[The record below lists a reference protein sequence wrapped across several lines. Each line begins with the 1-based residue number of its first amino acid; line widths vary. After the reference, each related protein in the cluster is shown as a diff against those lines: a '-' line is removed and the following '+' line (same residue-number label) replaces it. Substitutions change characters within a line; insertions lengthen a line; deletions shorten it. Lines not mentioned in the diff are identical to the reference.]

1 MAINEQYAREVHGE
15 FGYFATWLP
24 TLKTNLGDVG
34 IIRDGIFETIGTLQ
48 DFDITAPLP
57 VDHHVGEVEFTSA
70 GGVSVEF
77 KGGGEAAPTGSATS
91 GMATASFLISFS
103 RADAILFQ
111 ASGCKNSTLSN
122 IKEVADQIL
131 SRYREGIWPPDHVFM
146 TEVVSCEAATILIS
160 SGANAHISLTARG
173 ELSQGRVK
181 LANAN
186 AELSV
191 NSYSAIGTSIIGA
204 RGLTPLFR
212 AAGIKKAFF
221 PWRDASIVTKRDDPD
236 LQVLP
241 LTFVDFYP
249 PPIRTG

>member
-1 MAINEQYAREVHGE
+1 MAINKQYAREIHEE

-34 IIRDGIFETIGTLQ
+34 IIRDGIFETIGTLPE
-48 DFDITAPLP
+48 FGITAPLP
-57 VDHHVGEVEFTSA
+57 VDHHVGELEFTSA
-70 GGVSVEF
+70 GGVSMEF
-77 KGGGEAAPTGSATS
+77 KAGGEVPQTGSAAS
-91 GMATASFLISFS
+91 GTATASFLISFS

-122 IKEVADQIL
+122 IKEVADRIL
-131 SRYREGIWPPDHVFM
+131 SRYREGSWPPDHVFI

-160 SGANAHISLTARG
+160 SGANAHVSLSARG
-173 ELSQGRVK
+173 ELSQGTAK
-181 LANAN
+181 LASAN

-212 AAGIKKAFF
+212 AAGIKRPFL
-221 PWRDASIVTKRDDPD
+221 PWRGASIMTKRDDPD

-241 LTFVDFYP
+241 LTFIDFYP